1 MDEIR
6 ANEKN
11 KIHVLDFEVA
21 NLIAA
26 GEVVDRPASVIKEL
40 LENAIDA
47 GATVITTEIQHGGI
61 SYMRVTDNGCGID
74 FDDLPTAILRHA
86 TSKISSASDLDG
98 IMTLGFRGEA
108 LAAIASVSKMRIIS
122 RPEYAEFG
130 GLLSI
135 EGGEIVEYTE
145 TGCSKGTNIIV
156 EELFANVPARR
167 KFLKKDASETAAIC
181 TIVERV
187 ALSRPDISFR
197 LITDGVMRLRTEG
210 NGDLKGAIYSVL
222 GRGFWSRT
230 IPVKAQSGGVS
241 VEGYIGMP
249 DTARANRNGQI
260 FFINGRYIRSKTAQ
274 AAIEQAYNTFAP
286 ADRFPA
292 CVLSITV
299 APNTVDVNV
308 HPAKLEVKFSNEKL
322 IFETVYYAVRPAL
335 ERNMTTAEIRLTEE
349 KKSAVNVIPSDYMR
363 RAEKTAAAFVPVRD
377 GTPTPKTEEIRFR
390 PEKESLASTDRP
402 VLGNVTPP
410 AERKG
415 VYPLHSEG
423 SPRANYANVTARM
436 AEVIKIP
443 EHIAAPTVAE
453 EKYVTRPTEEVK
465 TAKIP
470 SGTAGEAKPENDN
483 APKDAVIPD
492 YRIVGEAFNC
502 YVIVEYEKTLLLI
515 DKHAAHERIL
525 YERLR
530 ENMRQRSMESASQ
543 LLIVPVTVEL
553 TSDEAAAIAEYA
565 DEINAAGFDFTLDGS
580 TVTVSSL
587 PHNFGTDTV
596 HEIFEVFADGLR
608 TSAAEAR
615 DIIFERTLYTCAC
628 KAAIKGGRVYG
639 PEHIKWLCDELFR
652 LPNIKYCPHGR
663 PVALELTHS
672 GLDRHF
678 KRTQ

>member
-241 VEGYIGMP
+241 IEGYIGMP

-286 ADRFPA
+286 PDRFPA

-335 ERNMTTAEIRLTEE
+335 ERNMTTAEIRLAEE
-349 KKSAVNVIPSDYMR
+349 KKSSVTAVPQDYMR

-377 GTPTPKTEEIRFR
+377 GTPVPKTEEISFR
-390 PEKESLASTDRP
+390 PEWEPLATKDRP

-410 AERKG
+410 PGRSS
-415 VYPLHSEG
+415 VYTVHSES
-423 SPRANYANVTARM
+423 SPRANYANVTAKI
-436 AEVIKIP
+436 AEVIRITEP
-443 EHIAAPTVAE
+443 AAAPVSAE
-453 EKYVTRPTEEVK
+453 EKQASHPVEEVR
-465 TAKIP
+465 TAEAP
-470 SGTAGEAKPENDN
+470 SRSADETAPETDS
-483 APKDAVIPD
+483 APKNIIPD

-530 ENMRQRSMESASQ
+530 ENMRRRSLESASQ

-553 TSDEAAAIAEYA
+553 TPDEAAAIAEYA
-565 DEINAAGFDFTLDGS
+565 DEIKAAGFDFTLNGS
-580 TVTVSSL
+580 TVSVSSL

>member
-1 MDEIR
+1 MTNGHTENASFD
-6 ANEKN
+6 KK
-11 KIHVLDFEVA
+11 KIHVLDFDVA

-47 GATVITTEIQHGGI
+47 GATVITTEIQRGGVT
-61 SYMRVTDNGCGID
+61 YMRVTDNGCGID
-74 FDDLPTAILRHA
+74 FADLPTAILRHA
-86 TSKISSASDLDG
+86 TSKIAKAEDLDG

-108 LAAIASVSKMRIIS
+108 LAAIASVSKLRIIS
-122 RPEYAEFG
+122 RPRDSELG
-130 GLLSI
+130 GLLAV

-145 TGCSKGTNIIV
+145 TGCSVGTNIIV

-222 GRGFWSRT
+222 GRQFWSRT
-230 IPVKAQSGGVS
+230 IPVRTENGGVR
-241 VEGYIGMP
+241 VRGYIGMP

-274 AAIEQAYNTFAP
+274 AALEQAYNTYIP
-286 ADRFPA
+286 SDRFAA
-292 CVLSITV
+292 CVLSIEV

-322 IFETVYYAVRPAL
+322 IFETIYYAVRPAL
-335 ERNMTTAEIRLTEE
+335 ERSMTTAELRLSDD
-349 KKSAVNVIPSDYMR
+349 KKSPTAATEYIR
-363 RAEKTAAAFVPVRD
+363 HAEKTAAAFVPVRD
-377 GTPTPKTEEIRFR
+377 GTSAPKTETIQYTYTS
-390 PEKESLASTDRP
+390 PSVNKTDESP
-402 VLGNVTPP
+402 VLGGVCA
-410 AERKG
+410 AERKRT
-415 VYPLHSEG
+415 YELRMNP
-423 SPRANYANVTARM
+423 PRDTDYGKVTENVARVIREPEPMRTEVSTTEAVPVAVASKTAEQGTVTADN
-436 AEVIKIP
+436 AHDAPIP
-443 EHIAAPTVAE
+443 E
-453 EKYVTRPTEEVK
+453 
-465 TAKIP
+465 
-470 SGTAGEAKPENDN
+470 
-483 APKDAVIPD
+483 
-492 YRIVGEAFNC
+492 YRIIGEAFNC
-502 YVIVEYEKTLLLI
+502 YIIVEYDKKLLII

-530 ENMRQRSMESASQ
+530 RNMKERAAESASQ
-543 LLIVPVTVEL
+543 MLLLPVTVEL
-553 TSDEAAAIAEYA
+553 TSDEAAVIAEYG
-565 DEINAAGFDFTLDGS
+565 DDIRAAGFDFTLDGA
-580 TVTVSSL
+580 TVSVSAL
-587 PHNFGTDTV
+587 PHNFEAETV
-596 HEIFEVFADGLR
+596 SEIFQIFADGLR
-608 TSAAEAR
+608 NSAAEAR

-628 KAAIKGGRVYG
+628 KAAIKGGRLYG
-639 PEHIKWLCDELFR
+639 EEHIKWLCDEIFR

>member
-1 MDEIR
+1 MPNGHAPEKKKIR
-6 ANEKN
+6 
-11 KIHVLDFEVA
+11 VLDFDVA

-47 GATVITTEIQHGGI
+47 GATVITTEIQRGGVT
-61 SYMRVTDNGCGID
+61 YMRVTDNGCGID
-74 FDDLPTAILRHA
+74 FADLPTAILRHA
-86 TSKISSASDLDG
+86 TSKIAKAEDLDG

-108 LAAIASVSKMRIIS
+108 LAAIASVSKLRIIS
-122 RPEYAEFG
+122 RPRDSELG
-130 GLLSI
+130 GLLAV

-145 TGCSKGTNIIV
+145 TGCSVGTNIIV

-222 GRGFWSRT
+222 GRQFWSRT
-230 IPVKAQSGGVS
+230 IPVRAENGGVRIS
-241 VEGYIGMP
+241 GYIGMP

-274 AAIEQAYNTFAP
+274 AALEQAYNTYIP
-286 ADRFPA
+286 SDRFAA
-292 CVLSITV
+292 CVLSIEV

-335 ERNMTTAEIRLTEE
+335 ERSMTTAELRLSDD
-349 KKSAVNVIPSDYMR
+349 KKAPTAAPEYIR
-363 RAEKTAAAFVPVRD
+363 RAEVTAAAFVPVRD
-377 GTPTPKTEEIRFR
+377 GTPAPKTEPIQYTYTSPSVSKAENSPI
-390 PEKESLASTDRP
+390 
-402 VLGNVTPP
+402 LGGVRP

-415 VYPLHSEG
+415 TYELRTNP
-423 SPRANYANVTARM
+423 PRNVDYGGVTENVARVIREPEPIRTEVPTA
-436 AEVIKIP
+436 ATETVATEQGTISKENVPEATIP
-443 EHIAAPTVAE
+443 E
-453 EKYVTRPTEEVK
+453 
-465 TAKIP
+465 
-470 SGTAGEAKPENDN
+470 
-483 APKDAVIPD
+483 
-492 YRIVGEAFNC
+492 YRIIGEAFNC
-502 YVIVEYEKTLLLI
+502 YIIVEYDKKLLLI

-530 ENMRQRSMESASQ
+530 RNMKERAAESASQ
-543 LLIVPVTVEL
+543 MLLVPVTVEL
-553 TSDEAAAIAEYA
+553 TPDESATIMEYA
-565 DEINAAGFDFTLDGS
+565 DDIRAAGFDFKLDGA
-580 TVTVSSL
+580 TVSVSAL
-587 PHNFGTDTV
+587 PHNFEAETV
-596 HEIFEVFADGLR
+596 AEIFEIFADGLR
-608 TSAAEAR
+608 NSAAEAR

-628 KAAIKGGRVYG
+628 KAAIKGGRLYG
-639 PEHIKWLCDELFR
+639 EEHIKWLCDEIFR